1 MTKDVKVTVL
11 PPSDSGEGFQDTSF
25 DPDLPGRGSPLGM
38 TEGGTRGTDPIRYYN
53 GKWAQLGPGEQEQKA
68 RNANVGL
75 AKSKKKRL
83 KVAADALEGHE
94 NKEEILKILRR
105 E

>member
-1 MTKDVKVTVL
+1 MDDIKITVL
-11 PPSDSGEGFQDTSF
+11 PPVEEGEGFQDVSF
-25 DPDLPGRGSPLGM
+25 DPNLPGRGSPLGM
-38 TEGGTRGTDPIRYYN
+38 TEGGTRGTDPIKYYN
-53 GKWAQLGPGEQEQKA
+53 GKWKAPDPGHKERVA

-83 KVAADALEGHE
+83 KQAAAALDGHK
-94 NKEEILKILRR
+94 NKEAILKILRS

>member
-1 MTKDVKVTVL
+1 MTAEIKITIL

-38 TEGGTRGTDPIRYYN
+38 TEGGNRGTDPIKYYN
-53 GKWAQLGPGEQEQKA
+53 GKWNQVDTGKREQKA

-75 AKSKKKRL
+75 AKAKKKRL
-83 KVAADALEGHE
+83 RVATVALEGHE
-94 NKEEILKILRR
+94 NKEEILKILRS